1 MFIGHFG
8 VALAAKRVDKNI
20 SLGLLLFAAQFADI
34 LFFALVLAGVERMS
48 IVPGITAASPFDFTY
63 YPYSHSLIAS
73 LFWAG
78 LFFVIIK
85 IAAHRYDSLKNRVA
99 PVMGALV
106 LSHFF
111 LDVIA
116 HRADL
121 PLLPGG
127 SYKIGLGLWNYILA
141 SYLIET
147 LILFTGLWL
156 YLKSTKGLTFGG
168 RYGMI
173 IFPMFLL
180 VLFTA
185 SQMAPPP
192 TSVVGFAMF
201 GLAYQLL
208 TVFVA
213 AWLDRKRV

>member
-1 MFIGHFG
+1 MYIGHFG
-8 VALAAKRVDKNI
+8 IALAAKRIDKNI

-34 LFFALVLAGVERMS
+34 LFFALVVAGGERMS
-48 IVPGITAASPFDFTY
+48 IVPGITAACPFDFTY

-73 LFWAG
+73 LFWAA
-78 LFFVIIK
+78 LFFVVIK
-85 IAAHRYDSLKNRVA
+85 IAAHRYHSLKNRVA
-99 PVMGALV
+99 LVMGALV

-121 PLLPGG
+121 PLLPGD
-127 SYKIGLGLWNYILA
+127 SYKIGLGLWNYFLA
-141 SYLIET
+141 SYLIEV
-147 LILFTGLWL
+147 LIVFIGLWI

-173 IFPMFLL
+173 IFSMFLL

-185 SQMAPPP
+185 SLMAPPP
-192 TSVVGFAMF
+192 SDIVGYALFC
-201 GLAYQLL
+201 LVYQFVTIL
-208 TVFVA
+208 VA

>member
-8 VALAAKRVDKNI
+8 VALAAKRVDRNI
-20 SLGLLLFAAQFADI
+20 SLGLLLFAAVFADI

-85 IAAHRYDSLKNRVA
+85 IAAHRYNSLKNRVA

-121 PLLPGG
+121 PLLPGD
-127 SYKIGLGLWNYILA
+127 SYKIGLGLWNYFLA
-141 SYLIET
+141 SYLIEV
-147 LILFTGLWL
+147 LIVFIGLWI

-173 IFPMFLL
+173 IFSIFLL

-185 SQMAPPP
+185 SMMAPPP
-192 TSVVGFAMF
+192 SDIIGFAIF
-201 GLAYQLL
+201 ALVYQLL
-208 TVFVA
+208 TVLVA